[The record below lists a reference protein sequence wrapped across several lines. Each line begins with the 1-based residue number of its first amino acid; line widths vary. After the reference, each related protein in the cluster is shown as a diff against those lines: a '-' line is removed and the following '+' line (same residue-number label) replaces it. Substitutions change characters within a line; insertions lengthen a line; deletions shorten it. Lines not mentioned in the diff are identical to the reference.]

1 MSTYLLG
8 IDVSTTA
15 TKALLID
22 DSGAVIAVAA
32 TEYPFET
39 PQPLWTEQ
47 DAALFWDGT
56 VQSVRAV
63 LAKTGIN
70 PADIAGVGL
79 SGQMHGLVT
88 LDAAGQPLRPCI
100 LWNDQRTAAQCAE
113 ITARVGRERVLQLTG
128 NPVLTGF
135 TAPKVLWVQQNEPE
149 IYGRIAHMLLPKD
162 YARYKLTGEFYS
174 EVSDASGT
182 SLFDVGQRR
191 WSDEMLAAL
200 DIPRGWLPEVTE
212 SPVASARISAEAA
225 AATGLVAGTPVVGG
239 GGDNAAAAVGTG
251 IIAEGIIST
260 SLGTSGVVFA
270 QSDAYR
276 VEPEGRLHAFCHA
289 VPGKWHLMGV
299 MLSAAGSF
307 RWYRD
312 ALGQHEK
319 ELAARTGQD
328 VYDVLTAE
336 AAEAPAGCE
345 GLLFLPYLTGERTP
359 HPDPLARGLRRADRP
374 PREVAYHPRRARRG
388 QLRPARLAGAD
399 ARAGCAGRPDPGVG
413 RRRAQPAL
421 AANPG
426 RRVRHGARHRE
437 RDRGRGLR
445 RGAAGRRRRG
455 GLPQRRGRVRPH
467 RQDHGQHRTDR
478 GRGHLRRLL
487 PALPRA
493 LPGAGRG
500 VRRAGAG
507 GKGSR
512 IRSGRLTMSRDI

>member
-1 MSTYLLG
+1 MFRRPPPRH
-8 IDVSTTA
+8 
-15 TKALLID
+15 LLID

-182 SLFDVGQRR
+182 SLFDVGQRG

-212 SPVASARISAEAA
+212 SPVVSARISAEAA

-312 ALGQHEK
+312 ALGQQRK
-319 ELAARTGQD
+319 R
-328 VYDVLTAE
+328 
-336 AAEAPAGCE
+336 AGRSHR
-345 GLLFLPYLTGERTP
+345 ER
-359 HPDPLARGLRRADRP
+359 RLRRA
-374 PREVAYHPRRARRG
+374 H
-388 QLRPARLAGAD
+388 
-399 ARAGCAGRPDPGVG
+399 
-413 RRRAQPAL
+413 
-421 AANPG
+421 
-426 RRVRHGARHRE
+426 
-437 RDRGRGLR
+437 
-445 RGAAGRRRRG
+445 
-455 GLPQRRGRVRPH
+455 RRGR
-467 RQDHGQHRTDR
+467 
-478 GRGHLRRLL
+478 
-487 PALPRA
+487 
-493 LPGAGRG
+493 
-500 VRRAGAG
+500 
-507 GKGSR
+507 
-512 IRSGRLTMSRDI
+512 

>member
-113 ITARVGRERVLQLTG
+113 ITARVGRGRVLQLTG

-191 WSDEMLAAL
+191 WSDEMLDAL

-212 SPVASARISAEAA
+212 SPVASARINAEAA

-251 IIAEGIIST
+251 IVAEGIIST

-336 AAEAPAGCE
+336 AAQAPAGCE

-359 HPDPLARGLRRADRP
+359 HPDPLARGAFVGLTVRHEKAHITRAVLEGVSYGLRDSLELMRALGVPVGQIRALGGGARSPFWRQILADVFGT
-374 PREVAYHPRRARRG
+374 ELVTVNVTEGAAYGAA
-388 QLRPARLAGAD
+388 LLAGVGAGVYHSVED
-399 ARAGCAGRPDPGVG
+399 ACTRTVKITGSTEPTTNAAIYDAYYPRYRALY
-413 RRRAQPAL
+413 PAL
-421 AANPG
+421 AG
-426 RRVRHGARHRE
+426 E
-437 RDRGRGLR
+437 F
-445 RGAAGRRRRG
+445 AA
-455 GLPQRRGRVRPH
+455 LAQV
-467 RQDHGQHRTDR
+467 GQ
-478 GRGHLRRLL
+478 
-487 PALPRA
+487 
-493 LPGAGRG
+493 
-500 VRRAGAG
+500 
-507 GKGSR
+507 
-512 IRSGRLTMSRDI
+512 

>member
-22 DSGAVIAVAA
+22 DAGAVIAVAA

-100 LWNDQRTAAQCAE
+100 LWNDQRTGAQCAE
-113 ITARVGRERVLQLTG
+113 ITARIGRERVLQLTG

-162 YARYKLTGEFYS
+162 YVRYKLTGEFFS

-239 GGDNAAAAVGTG
+239 GGDQRGSGRGHGHCCGGHHLDLARHIGRRVRPVGRVPGGTG
-251 IIAEGIIST
+251 GPAARLLPRRAGQM
-260 SLGTSGVVFA
+260 A
-270 QSDAYR
+270 SD
-276 VEPEGRLHAFCHA
+276 G
-289 VPGKWHLMGV
+289 
-299 MLSAAGSF
+299 
-307 RWYRD
+307 RD
-312 ALGQHEK
+312 ALG
-319 ELAARTGQD
+319 
-328 VYDVLTAE
+328 
-336 AAEAPAGCE
+336 
-345 GLLFLPYLTGERTP
+345 
-359 HPDPLARGLRRADRP
+359 
-374 PREVAYHPRRARRG
+374 RG
-388 QLRPARLAGAD
+388 QLPL
-399 ARAGCAGRPDPGVG
+399 VS
-413 RRRAQPAL
+413 
-421 AANPG
+421 
-426 RRVRHGARHRE
+426 
-437 RDRGRGLR
+437 
-445 RGAAGRRRRG
+445 
-455 GLPQRRGRVRPH
+455 
-467 RQDHGQHRTDR
+467 
-478 GRGHLRRLL
+478 
-487 PALPRA
+487 
-493 LPGAGRG
+493 
-500 VRRAGAG
+500 RRAGSEREEIWPPAPDRTSTTYSPPKPLRRRPAA
-507 GKGSR
+507 KGCSSCR
-512 IRSGRLTMSRDI
+512 ISPASARLTPTRSRAGPSSD